1 MRALDLIWEVCIRN
15 RNRRAVTLG
24 ACRQTGFTS
33 TAHRNLASVDPFF
46 WNAILGATFGTTDY
60 LGV

>member
-33 TAHRNLASVDPFF
+33 TAHRNPSVDPFF